1 MNIEKRIEKLEDKQ
15 EKLEDRITSIL
26 QEISSFKPI
35 LTQIKESID
44 KLSADSIEKE
54 RVEKLETKVEMLEKE
69 LQDETVNKKAKLFEE
84 IVKYVIITLLGG
96 VLGYILNMVLK

>member
-1 MNIEKRIEKLEDKQ
+1 MDIEKRIEKLEDRQ

-35 LTQIKESID
+35 LEQIKESID
-44 KLSADSIEKE
+44 RLSENSIDKE
-54 RVEKLETKVEMLEKE
+54 RVEKIETKVSNLEKE
-69 LQDETVNKKAKLFEE
+69 IQEETVNKKAKLFEE

-96 VLGYILNMVLK
+96 VLGYILNMILK

>member
-1 MNIEKRIEKLEDKQ
+1 MDIEKRIEKLEDKQ

-35 LTQIKESID
+35 LEQIKESID
-44 KLSADSIEKE
+44 RLSENSIDKE
-54 RVEKLETKVEMLEKE
+54 RVEKLETKVSVLEKE
-69 LQDETVNKKAKLFEE
+69 LQEETVNKKAKLFEE

>member
-1 MNIEKRIEKLEDKQ
+1 MDIEKRIEKLEDKQ

-35 LTQIKESID
+35 LEQIKDSID
-44 KLSADSIEKE
+44 KLSENSIDKE
-54 RVEKLETKVEMLEKE
+54 RVEKIETKVSNLEKE
-69 LQDETVNKKAKLFEE
+69 IQEETVNKKAKLFEE

-96 VLGYILNMVLK
+96 VLGYILNMILK

>member
-1 MNIEKRIEKLEDKQ
+1 MDIEKRIEKLEDKQ

-35 LTQIKESID
+35 LEQIKDSID
-44 KLSADSIEKE
+44 KLSENSIDKE
-54 RVEKLETKVEMLEKE
+54 RVEKIETKVSNLEKE
-69 LQDETVNKKAKLFEE
+69 IQEETVNKKAKLFEE